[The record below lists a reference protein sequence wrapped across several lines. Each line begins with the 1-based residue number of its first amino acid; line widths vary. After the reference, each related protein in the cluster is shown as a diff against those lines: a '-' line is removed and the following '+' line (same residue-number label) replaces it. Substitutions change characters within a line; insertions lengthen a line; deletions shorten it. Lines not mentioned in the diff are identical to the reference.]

1 MCNRTYESLIH
12 ATFEFIKLK
21 KRTEDDKFPLLS
33 ISYCIA
39 EARYRS
45 GASETAADEMLYQFR
60 LLTMALRCTTV
71 DVFNT
76 TEAELLLK
84 ILDAT
89 SCR

>member
-1 MCNRTYESLIH
+1 MRDMAYESLIR
-12 ATFEFIKLK
+12 ATFEFIELK

-39 EARYRS
+39 EARHRS
-45 GASETAADEMLYQFR
+45 GASETTATEMLYQFS
-60 LLTMALRCTTV
+60 LLAMALRCTTV

-76 TEAELLLK
+76 KEAELLLK